1 MTGLACKAFFGLVLY
16 DLLRLHRRSFA
27 ALHLKIQN
35 WPVARRPVVPGTD
48 ERVRKAIE
56 RACVWYPKTSL
67 CLPRSAVATCL
78 LRDAGIPA
86 QLVIGVQ
93 KIPFKA
99 HAWVEVAGRVVNDKP
114 EVQSEYMVMDRL

>member
-35 WPVARRPVVPGTD
+35 WPVARRRVAPGTD
-48 ERVRKAIE
+48 ERVREAIE

-114 EVQSEYMVMDRL
+114 EVQGEYMVMDRL

>member
-86 QLVIGVQ
+86 QLVVGVQ

-99 HAWVEVAGRVVNDKP
+99 HAWVEVASRVVNDKP

>member
-86 QLVIGVQ
+86 QLVVGVQ

>member
-114 EVQSEYMVMDRL
+114 EVQKEYMVMDRL